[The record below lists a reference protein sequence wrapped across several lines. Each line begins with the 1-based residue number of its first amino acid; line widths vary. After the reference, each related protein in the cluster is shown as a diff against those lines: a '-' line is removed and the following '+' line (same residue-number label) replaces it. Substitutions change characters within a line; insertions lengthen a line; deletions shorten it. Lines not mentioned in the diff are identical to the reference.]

1 MRDSHFGSDNSNNN
15 TNHPAATTAL
25 NRKSISKRK
34 KSSDLTSRN
43 KLNEWV
49 IIQVGIIS
57 GDKKDEIFHIIRGSR
72 LPKKIPKNAGSLEI
86 LEKSIEKH
94 SNHDQLFVL

>member
-1 MRDSHFGSDNSNNN
+1 MSNN
-15 TNHPAATTAL
+15 PG
-25 NRKSISKRK
+25 RYF
-34 KSSDLTSRN
+34 
-43 KLNEWV
+43 
-49 IIQVGIIS
+49 IS

-86 LEKSIEKH
+86 LEKSIEKY